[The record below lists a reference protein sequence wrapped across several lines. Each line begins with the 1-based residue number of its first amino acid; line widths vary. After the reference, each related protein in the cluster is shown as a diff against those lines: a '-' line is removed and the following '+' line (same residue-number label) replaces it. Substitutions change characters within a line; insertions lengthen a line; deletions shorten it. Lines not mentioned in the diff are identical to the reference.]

1 LGAVRRWPLG
11 RPKNFIADAA
21 ALNNN
26 PADLRHCFISS
37 AASALNFS
45 KPVMVARMVREGL
58 P

>member
-11 RPKNFIADAA
+11 RAKKSIADAA
-21 ALNNN
+21 DLTNN
-26 PADLRHCFISS
+26 PADLRHCFFSS